1 MAYWTVPWL
10 KSVYNIYTGVSVQ
23 RPERGA
29 QLLGGDVTVTV
40 LEPHCHY
47 CHKYVVWK
55 YLVKQTE
62 HFLRPCQLKMSM
74 ISVKKAFKYFLF
86 LPTLSSSMVPAVC
99 WVSAVWCEAW
109 PRLEWWQL
117 PPVWEVAWMIVMADR
132 FTASQTRSSR
142 GQVQ

>member
-62 HFLRPCQLKMSM
+62 HFLRPCQLKVSM
-74 ISVKKAFKYFLF
+74 ISVKKAFIFYFCQ
-86 LPTLSSSMVPAVC
+86 PCHRP
-99 WVSAVWCEAW
+99 WCRQSVESVQCDVRPGQGW
-109 PRLEWWQL
+109 SGDSCRQSGRWREWSWWQTDLL
-117 PPVWEVAWMIVMADR
+117 PRKHAAAGDKC
-132 FTASQTRSSR
+132 SK
-142 GQVQ
+142 